1 MVMKPLSEATLSKTC
16 KYAHV
21 QACVPL
27 FFTVILTWQITEL
40 YTAFVLQLAAQVLE
54 EFDDEDIGFG
64 LLDAKLD
71 KVVAKKL
78 GKNSTE

>member
-1 MVMKPLSEATLSKTC
+1 M
-16 KYAHV
+16 
-21 QACVPL
+21 
-27 FFTVILTWQITEL
+27 F
-40 YTAFVLQLAAQVLE
+40 QLAAQVLE

-78 GKNSTE
+78 GKNNRINTAAETNL

>member
-1 MVMKPLSEATLSKTC
+1 M
-16 KYAHV
+16 
-21 QACVPL
+21 
-27 FFTVILTWQITEL
+27 WQITEL
-40 YTAFVLQLAAQVLE
+40 YTVFVLQLAAQVLE

-78 GKNSTE
+78 GKNTTE

>member
-1 MVMKPLSEATLSKTC
+1 MTN
-16 KYAHV
+16 HR
-21 QACVPL
+21 
-27 FFTVILTWQITEL
+27 VI
-40 YTAFVLQLAAQVLE
+40 YVFVLQLAAQVLE

-78 GKNSTE
+78 GKNSE